1 MEEINNRLGLIQYLI
16 GEYEVNNITKKE
28 CMEQIHE
35 HAWVLISLSRVGDE
49 RTYEKVDLNEEY
61 LNGLAK
67 KQPKAPW

>member
-1 MEEINNRLGLIQYLI
+1 
-16 GEYEVNNITKKE
+16 
-28 CMEQIHE
+28 MEQIHE

-67 KQPKAPW
+67 KQPKAP